1 MAEYAEGTVEEKQSF
16 WSNLP
21 DVKGYMD
28 QKLPTMDKSLDT
40 YFDKNMEAI
49 IEEWGLLVENDMLE
63 LERRVNKVTTEIDQL
78 YNHKGVI
85 SERVAKLDVLI
96 TNLEGQLK

>member
-1 MAEYAEGTVEEKQSF
+1 MAEFAEGTAEEKQSF
-16 WSNLP
+16 WGNMP

-40 YFDKNMEAI
+40 YFDKNMGAI

-63 LERRVNKVTTEIDQL
+63 LERRVNQVTTEIDQL
-78 YNHKGVI
+78 YDHKDVI
-85 SERVAKLDVLI
+85 SERVTKLDGII
-96 TNLEGQLK
+96 TKLEGR

>member
-1 MAEYAEGTVEEKQSF
+1 MSEFAEGTVDEKQSF

-28 QKLPTMDKSLDT
+28 QKLPTMDRSLDT

-49 IEEWGLLVENDMLE
+49 IEEWGLLVANDLLD
-63 LERRVNKVTTEIDQL
+63 LERRVNTVTAEINQL
-78 YNHKGVI
+78 YNQKDVLND
-85 SERVAKLDVLI
+85 RVTKLDATI
-96 TNLEGQLK
+96 SRLEGR

>member
-1 MAEYAEGTVEEKQSF
+1 MSEFAEGHVEEKQSF
-16 WSNLP
+16 WNNLP
-21 DVKGYMD
+21 DVTGYLD

-63 LERRVNKVTTEIDQL
+63 LERRINKVTGEINRL
-78 YNHKGVI
+78 YSQKDVLND
-85 SERVAKLDVLI
+85 RVTKLDTLI
-96 TNLEGQLK
+96 SRLEGR